1 MTTRIVSGEAG
12 KRRIR
17 ASAVCVFRA
26 QLLCVRLRDPLT
38 RVDRLFVPG
47 GELEP
52 GETAAAAASRET
64 LEETG
69 SRVAIAPESE
79 VLVHHDFTW
88 NGVLFD
94 VTTHYF
100 RASLL
105 DAGESGARA
114 LAGEPA
120 YNEGVRWLAIEDV
133 DRELGFCV
141 PILGAVRGLLLL

>member
-1 MTTRIVSGEAG
+1 MTTRNLSGEAG

-17 ASAVCVFRA
+17 ASAVCVYRA

-47 GELEP
+47 GEIEP
-52 GETAAAAASRET
+52 GETAAAAACRET

-69 SRVAIAPESE
+69 YRVEVAPASE
-79 VLVHHDFTW
+79 LTIHHDFTW
-88 NGVLFD
+88 NGVLLD

-105 DAGESGARA
+105 DERGAGMRGE
-114 LAGEPA
+114 EPA
-120 YNEGVRWLAIEDV
+120 YNEGVQWLALDQV
-133 DRELGFCV
+133 DRTLGFCA
-141 PILGAVRGLLLL
+141 PILGAVQRLLGPY

>member
-1 MTTRIVSGEAG
+1 MTTRNVSGEAG

-47 GELEP
+47 GEIEP
-52 GETAAAAASRET
+52 GETAAAAACRET
-64 LEETG
+64 VEETG
-69 SRVAIAPESE
+69 YRVEIAPESE
-79 VLVHHDFTW
+79 VVVHHDFTW

-105 DAGESGARA
+105 DGGMSGMRA
-114 LAGEPA
+114 AEPA
-120 YNEGVRWLAIEDV
+120 YNEGVRWLALEDV
-133 DRELGFCV
+133 ERELGFCT
-141 PILGAVRGLLLL
+141 PILGAVRMLLGAY